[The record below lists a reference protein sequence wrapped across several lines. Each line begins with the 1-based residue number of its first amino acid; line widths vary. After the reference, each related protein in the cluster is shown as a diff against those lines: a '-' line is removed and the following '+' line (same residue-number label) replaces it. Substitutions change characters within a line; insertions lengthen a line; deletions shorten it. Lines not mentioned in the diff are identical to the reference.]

1 MEQAIKQA
9 KAAIDNGNLLLAY
22 DIAQSAI
29 EAGDGSEELRHL
41 LVLALARMGNA
52 ERAMELYHHY
62 GLERSPDAHHR
73 AIVARILKDSAL
85 ATAETDDRNQ
95 AFVLAFEAYERL
107 FRENGDAY
115 PGINA
120 ATLAYL
126 GGQEHKARELAT
138 AILALPEIADPAG
151 FYAAATKAEALL
163 LLGRFDEAGATLQS
177 ARDLPG
183 ANSGAK
189 SSSCRQLSLIAEV
202 AGLGVE
208 QSDALLAPILPPSVI
223 HFCGHM
229 FLEDAALETEL
240 RKAVD
245 QFLDAHDVG
254 FAYGA
259 IAAGSDILI
268 AEAILARGSE
278 LHLTLPFARDD
289 FIIQSITPAGPGWL
303 ERFERCMALATS
315 VNFATE
321 MHYVADPSQ
330 FGYASKVAMGMAKLR
345 AQYLGGAVQQLA
357 IWDGKAANGPAGT
370 GADVKNWQSYGGSVT
385 IIGAQD
391 LNRQLSLPQKPKHDP
406 YKRTTAAILFTDFQG
421 FSKLS
426 EAAIPTFWNGV
437 MGRMGTVLRG
447 HQNNILAQN
456 SWGDALLAV
465 ASGAAVAAEIALEL
479 QSALRDFDMAS
490 LGLNEAGGMRIG
502 VHYGPTYEMDDPIT
516 GKVNYYGTE
525 VSKAARIEPVTPPGA
540 VFVTEP
546 FAAILALEAADY
558 FICQFVGKVQFAK
571 DYGTYPMYRL
581 TAT

>member
-1 MEQAIKQA
+1 MKQAIKQT

-85 ATAETDDRNQ
+85 ATAEPDDRDQ
-95 AFVLAFEAYERL
+95 AFALAFAAYERL

-120 ATLAYL
+120 ATLSYL
-126 GGQEHKARELAT
+126 GGQKPKARELAAT
-138 AILALPEIADPAG
+138 ILALPEIADPAD

-183 ANSGAK
+183 ANTGAK
-189 SSSCRQLSLIAEV
+189 SSSCRQLSLIAAA

-208 QSDALLAPILPPSVI
+208 QSDALLSPILPPSVI

-229 FLEDAALETEL
+229 FLEDAAPEARL
-240 RKAVD
+240 RGAID
-245 QFLDAHDVG
+245 QFLDEHDVG

-259 IAAGSDILI
+259 IAAGSDIMI

-278 LHLTLPFARDD
+278 LHLTLPFARED
-289 FIIQSITPAGPGWL
+289 FIIQSITPAGSGWL
-303 ERFERCMALATS
+303 KRFERCMALATS

-357 IWDGKAANGPAGT
+357 IWDGKPANGPAGT
-370 GADVKNWQSYGGSVT
+370 GADVKNWQGYGGSVT

-391 LNRQLSLPQKPKHDP
+391 LNRQLSLPQKPLDDP

-437 MGRMGTVLRG
+437 MGRMGIVLRG
-447 HQNNILAQN
+447 HQKHILAQN

-465 ASGAAVAAEIALEL
+465 ASSAAVAAEIALEL
-479 QSALRDFDMAS
+479 QSALRGFDTAT
-490 LGLNEAGGMRIG
+490 LGLEETGGMRIG

-546 FAAILALEAADY
+546 FAAILALEAADR
-558 FICQFVGKVQFAK
+558 FICQFVGNVQFAK